1 MDFQSMTLAG
11 LMAIGAVNVV
21 TMFKANIDSR
31 VKFIISLVVAFTAL
45 YIPEQIGNDVLNKL
59 RDAIQIAFAS
69 SGAYKLATKA
79 GISIAETK

>member
-69 SGAYKLATKA
+69 SGAYKLATKT